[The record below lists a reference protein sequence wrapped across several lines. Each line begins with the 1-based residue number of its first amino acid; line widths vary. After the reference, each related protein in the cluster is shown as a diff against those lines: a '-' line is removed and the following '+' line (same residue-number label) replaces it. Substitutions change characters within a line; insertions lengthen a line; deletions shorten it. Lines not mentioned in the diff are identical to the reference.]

1 MNRKLIDGSRL
12 IVEGAARAGAQVY
25 SAYPI
30 TPANRIYFHAVDRIP
45 QVLKAPDEITALQWA
60 CGISAT
66 GIIPMTATSRPGF
79 SLMAESIDMAFMMEL
94 PVLIVI
100 VQRLGPSTGSATT
113 GAQGDLSMLHGLI
126 SGGYNIPTI
135 SPSNLEDCY
144 LLSGKALR
152 LSVELRT
159 PVVLLTSKEMVE
171 TERSLDVEQLPGM
184 EPAKWNLYQ
193 GDDYRPYGELEGL
206 VPKFLPL
213 GDGRNQVRITAST
226 HDKLGLLKKAS
237 PESLE
242 NTERLNRKIE
252 ENISRYNDYQLEEN
266 EDADT
271 LIVTYGIT
279 SYAARDAAE
288 TLRSRGMPV
297 SLLLVKTVL
306 PVSAEVIEIINRYR
320 RVIVAEENLTGQY
333 RKVLFGER
341 GDRKVSGVNAIGRMV
356 TPQEIAREVEG

>member
-1 MNRKLIDGSRL
+1 
-12 IVEGAARAGAQVY
+12 
-25 SAYPI
+25 
-30 TPANRIYFHAVDRIP
+30 HAVERIP

-60 CGISAT
+60 CGVSAT
-66 GIIPMTATSRPGF
+66 GAIPMTATSRPGF
-79 SLMAESIDMAFMMEL
+79 SLMVESVDMAFMMEL

-113 GAQGDLSMLHGLI
+113 GAQGDVSMLHRMV

-135 SPSNLEDCY
+135 SPSNLKDCY

-171 TERSLDVEQLPGM
+171 TERSLDLKELPGI
-184 EPAKWNLYQ
+184 EPAEWNLYR
-193 GDDYRPYGELEGL
+193 GSNYRPYGELENL
-206 VPKFLPL
+206 VPKFMPL
-213 GDGRNQVRITAST
+213 GENSNQVRITAST
-226 HDKLGLLKKAS
+226 HDQMGLLKKAT

-242 NTERLNRKIE
+242 NTERLSRKID

-266 EDADT
+266 ENADT

-279 SYAARDAAE
+279 SYAARDAVGI
-288 TLRSRGMPV
+288 LGSGGIDV
-297 SLLLVKTVL
+297 SLLIVKTL
-306 PVSAEVIEIINRYR
+306 FPVSEEVIDIINRYR

-333 RKVLFGER
+333 RTVLWGET

-356 TPQEIAREVEG
+356 TPQEIVREVEG